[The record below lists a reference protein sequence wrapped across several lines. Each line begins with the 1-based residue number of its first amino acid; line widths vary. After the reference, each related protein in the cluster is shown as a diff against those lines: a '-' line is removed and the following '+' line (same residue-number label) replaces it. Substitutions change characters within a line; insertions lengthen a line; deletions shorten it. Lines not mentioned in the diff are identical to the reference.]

1 MPTQTRHDM
10 SRQLVRFR
18 ITSFVL
24 GLFFPWLLLFAQSAP
39 PAATAKTPM
48 TPEQAMEAAEQ
59 GRCKEAI
66 PALKRAVSTS
76 SNAAELRKN
85 AGVLGLRCSLATD
98 DRNAATSFIE
108 LLHKEFPQD
117 PDVLFIL
124 VHAYSDLST
133 RTAQDLGRMAPQSIA
148 AHKLMAEAFEMQG
161 NWDQARHEY
170 EEMIKKEPNTSGL
183 HFLYGRSLLSQP
195 NASSETIELATQE
208 FRKEL
213 EIDPKNA
220 GAHYILGELARKRG
234 DCDEAIVQ
242 FAQSTKLDP
251 NLAEAY
257 LGSGYC
263 LITLRKYD
271 DAIAQLRSAERMLPF
286 DGSVHF
292 ALATALNSAGQKDE
306 AQKEFEIH
314 RKLTAARAP
323 PNAGANPQ

>member
-1 MPTQTRHDM
+1 MASQTPYDM
-10 SRQLVRFR
+10 SRKLVHFR
-18 ITSFVL
+18 IASFVL
-24 GLFFPWLLLFAQSAP
+24 GFFLPGLPLFAQSAP
-39 PAATAKTPM
+39 SAPSPKTPL
-48 TPEQAMEAAEQ
+48 TPEKAIEAAEQ

-66 PALKRAVSTS
+66 PVLKRVASTS
-76 SNAAELRKN
+76 LNASELRKN
-85 AGVLGLRCSLATD
+85 AGVLGLRCTLTTD
-98 DRNAATSFIE
+98 DRNGATWFIE

-170 EEMIKKEPNTSGL
+170 EEMIKREPNTSGL
-183 HFLYGRSLLSQP
+183 HFLFGRSLLSQP
-195 NASSETIELATQE
+195 NAGPETIELATEE

-234 DCDEAIVQ
+234 DCDEAVAQ
-242 FAQSTKLDP
+242 FGQSTKLDP

-271 DAIAQLRSAERMLPF
+271 DAIAQLRIAEQMLPF

-292 ALATALNSAGQKDE
+292 ALATALNSAGQKEE

-314 RKLTAARAP
+314 RKLTAARTP
-323 PNAGANPQ
+323 SSGGSNPQ